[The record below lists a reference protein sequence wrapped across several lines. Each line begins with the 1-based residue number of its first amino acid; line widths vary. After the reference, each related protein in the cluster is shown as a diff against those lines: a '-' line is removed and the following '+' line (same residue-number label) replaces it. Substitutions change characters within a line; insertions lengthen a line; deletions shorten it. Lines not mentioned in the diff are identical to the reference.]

1 MIGVTGFGVMFSSDD
16 IEESIVNSVM
26 FGSSPVRELLIG
38 SSLSP
43 SEYILTEVFGFTLEY
58 TVEFEGVCKS
68 FYTISGDDWTAHW
81 SFYMNLFYGAG
92 VNFVGFNNFVAGMN
106 VWFDI
111 QGKVGRK
118 GWLMKAD
125 GGGGIEKLSSVLS
138 DVDKMLLGLNGFDF
152 KLIQPLTV

>member
-1 MIGVTGFGVMFSSDD
+1 
-16 IEESIVNSVM
+16 
-26 FGSSPVRELLIG
+26 
-38 SSLSP
+38 
-43 SEYILTEVFGFTLEY
+43 
-58 TVEFEGVCKS
+58 
-68 FYTISGDDWTAHW
+68 
-81 SFYMNLFYGAG
+81 MNLFYGAG